1 MKKTKTTLLP
11 SKNEPDQSSAEYQKR
26 VNRISVLGMMV
37 NLLLAA
43 FKFVAGFVG
52 KSDAMISDAVHST
65 SDILGGL
72 IVVVGVSFSEKQ
84 ADEDH
89 PYGHERLESV
99 ASLLLALLLFAA
111 GLAIAYSAADKVL
124 GGGYVDMETPGL
136 IALIA
141 AIVSILSKEGLFWY
155 TMAGAKELNSGA
167 LKAEAW
173 HHRSDALSSIGS
185 LIGIAGARL
194 GYPIM
199 DPIAGLL
206 ISFFILKSAWDI
218 AKDAME
224 KMVDHRG
231 DEQTEAKIAD
241 VVKKHPGVEIDL
253 LTTREFGRKLYA
265 DLEIR
270 MDGNLTLSEAHRV
283 AEAIH
288 DELEACFPELKHV
301 MIHINPDEKS

>member
-1 MKKTKTTLLP
+1 MKIKETFLP
-11 SKNEPDQSSAEYQKR
+11 SKSRRDRSTDDYQRK
-26 VNRISVLGMMV
+26 VSQISVLGMAV
-37 NLLLAA
+37 NLLLAT
-43 FKFVAGFVG
+43 FKFIAGFVG
-52 KSDAMISDAVHST
+52 KSDAMISDAVHSS
-65 SDILGGL
+65 SDIVGGL
-72 IVVVGVSFSEKQ
+72 IVVIGVSFSEKQ
-84 ADEDH
+84 ADDDH

-111 GLAIAYSAADKVL
+111 GLAVAYSSADKVL
-124 GGGYVDMETPGL
+124 GGGYLTMETPGL

-155 TMAGAKELNSGA
+155 TMSAAKRLNSGA

-194 GYPIM
+194 GFPIM

-218 AKDAME
+218 CKDAME

-231 DEQTEAKIAD
+231 DAQTEADIAA

-288 DELEACFPELKHV
+288 DELEHRFPQLKHV
-301 MIHINPDEKS
+301 MIHINPDES

>member
-1 MKKTKTTLLP
+1 MKIKETFLP
-11 SKNEPDQSSAEYQKR
+11 SQGRRDQSADDYQRKVR
-26 VNRISVLGMMV
+26 QISVLGMAV

-43 FKFVAGFVG
+43 FKFIAGFVG
-52 KSDAMISDAVHST
+52 KSDAMISDAVHSS
-65 SDILGGL
+65 SDIVGGL
-72 IVVVGVSFSEKQ
+72 IVVIGVSFSEKQ
-84 ADEDH
+84 ADDDH

-111 GLAIAYSAADKVL
+111 GLAVAYSSADKVL
-124 GGGYVDMETPGL
+124 GGGYLTMETPWL

-141 AIVSILSKEGLFWY
+141 AIVSILSKEALFWY
-155 TMAGAKELNSGA
+155 TMSAAKRLNSGA

-194 GYPIM
+194 GFPIM

-218 AKDAME
+218 CKDAME

-231 DEQTEAKIAD
+231 DAQTEADIAA

-288 DELEACFPELKHV
+288 DELEHRFPQLKHV
-301 MIHINPDEKS
+301 MIHINPDEG

>member
-1 MKKTKTTLLP
+1 MKIKETFFP
-11 SKNEPDQSSAEYQKR
+11 SKSRRDRSTDDYQRK
-26 VNRISVLGMMV
+26 VSQISVLGMAV
-37 NLLLAA
+37 NLLLAT
-43 FKFVAGFVG
+43 FKFIAGFVG
-52 KSDAMISDAVHST
+52 KSDAMISDAVHSS
-65 SDILGGL
+65 SDIVGGL
-72 IVVVGVSFSEKQ
+72 IVVIGVSFSEKQ
-84 ADEDH
+84 ADDDH

-111 GLAIAYSAADKVL
+111 GLAVAYSSADKVL
-124 GGGYVDMETPGL
+124 GGGYLTMETPGL

-155 TMAGAKELNSGA
+155 TMSAAKRLNSGA

-194 GYPIM
+194 GFPIM

-218 AKDAME
+218 CKDAME

-231 DEQTEAKIAD
+231 DAQTEADIAA

-288 DELEACFPELKHV
+288 DELEHRFPQLKHV
-301 MIHINPDEKS
+301 MIHINPDEG

>member
-1 MKKTKTTLLP
+1 MKIKETFLP
-11 SKNEPDQSSAEYQKR
+11 SKSRRDRSTDDYQRK
-26 VNRISVLGMMV
+26 VSQISVLGMAV
-37 NLLLAA
+37 NLLLAT
-43 FKFVAGFVG
+43 FKFIAGFVG
-52 KSDAMISDAVHST
+52 KSDAMISDAVHSS
-65 SDILGGL
+65 SDIVGGL
-72 IVVVGVSFSEKQ
+72 IVVIGVSFSEKQ
-84 ADEDH
+84 ADDDH

-111 GLAIAYSAADKVL
+111 GLAVAYSSADKVL
-124 GGGYVDMETPGL
+124 GGGYLTMETPGL

-155 TMAGAKELNSGA
+155 TMSAAKRLNSGA

-194 GYPIM
+194 GFPIM

-218 AKDAME
+218 CKDAME

-231 DEQTEAKIAD
+231 DAQTEADIAA

-288 DELEACFPELKHV
+288 DELEHRFPQLKHV
-301 MIHINPDEKS
+301 MIHINPDEG

>member
-1 MKKTKTTLLP
+1 MKIKETFLP
-11 SKNEPDQSSAEYQKR
+11 FKSRRDRSTDDYQRK
-26 VNRISVLGMMV
+26 VSQISVLGMAV
-37 NLLLAA
+37 NLLLAT
-43 FKFVAGFVG
+43 FKFIAGFVG
-52 KSDAMISDAVHST
+52 KSDAMISDAVHSS
-65 SDILGGL
+65 SDIVGGL
-72 IVVVGVSFSEKQ
+72 IVVIGVSFSEKQ
-84 ADEDH
+84 ADDDH

-111 GLAIAYSAADKVL
+111 GLAVAYSSADKVL
-124 GGGYVDMETPGL
+124 GGGYLTMETPGL

-155 TMAGAKELNSGA
+155 TMSAAKKLDSGA

-194 GYPIM
+194 GFPIM

-218 AKDAME
+218 CKDAME

-231 DEQTEAKIAD
+231 DAQTEADIAA

-288 DELEACFPELKHV
+288 DELEHRFPQLKHV
-301 MIHINPDEKS
+301 MIHINPDES

>member
-1 MKKTKTTLLP
+1 MKIKETFLP
-11 SKNEPDQSSAEYQKR
+11 SQSRRDQSTDDYQRKVR
-26 VNRISVLGMMV
+26 QISVLGMAV

-43 FKFVAGFVG
+43 FKFIAGFVG
-52 KSDAMISDAVHST
+52 KSDAMISDAVHSS
-65 SDILGGL
+65 SDIVGGL
-72 IVVVGVSFSEKQ
+72 IVVIGVSFSEKQ
-84 ADEDH
+84 ADDDH

-111 GLAIAYSAADKVL
+111 GLAVAYSSADKVL
-124 GGGYVDMETPGL
+124 GGGYLTMETPGL

-141 AIVSILSKEGLFWY
+141 AIVSILSKEALFWY
-155 TMAGAKELNSGA
+155 TMSAAKKLNSGA

-194 GYPIM
+194 GFPIM

-218 AKDAME
+218 CKDAME

-231 DEQTEAKIAD
+231 DAQTEADIAA

-288 DELEACFPELKHV
+288 DELEHRFPQLKHV
-301 MIHINPDEKS
+301 MIHINPDER

>member
-1 MKKTKTTLLP
+1 MKIKETFLP
-11 SKNEPDQSSAEYQKR
+11 SKSRRDRSTDDYQRK
-26 VNRISVLGMMV
+26 VSQISVLGMAV
-37 NLLLAA
+37 NLLLAT
-43 FKFVAGFVG
+43 FKFIAGFVG
-52 KSDAMISDAVHST
+52 KSDAMISDAVHSS
-65 SDILGGL
+65 SDIVGGL
-72 IVVVGVSFSEKQ
+72 IVVIGVSFSEKQ
-84 ADEDH
+84 ADDDH

-111 GLAIAYSAADKVL
+111 GLAVAYSSADKVL
-124 GGGYVDMETPGL
+124 GGGYLTMETPGL

-155 TMAGAKELNSGA
+155 TMSAAKRLNSGA

-194 GYPIM
+194 GFPIM

-206 ISFFILKSAWDI
+206 ISFFILKSAWYI
-218 AKDAME
+218 CKDAME

-231 DEQTEAKIAD
+231 DAQTEADIAA

-288 DELEACFPELKHV
+288 DELEHRFPQLKHV
-301 MIHINPDEKS
+301 MIHINPDEG

>member
-1 MKKTKTTLLP
+1 MKIKETFFP
-11 SKNEPDQSSAEYQKR
+11 SKSRRDRSTDDYQRK
-26 VNRISVLGMMV
+26 VSQISVLGMAV
-37 NLLLAA
+37 NLLLAT
-43 FKFVAGFVG
+43 FKFIAGFVG
-52 KSDAMISDAVHST
+52 KSDAMISDAVHSS
-65 SDILGGL
+65 SDIVGGL
-72 IVVVGVSFSEKQ
+72 IVVIGVSFSEKQ
-84 ADEDH
+84 ADDDH

-111 GLAIAYSAADKVL
+111 GLAVAYSSADKVL
-124 GGGYVDMETPGL
+124 GGGYLTMETPGL

-155 TMAGAKELNSGA
+155 TMSAAKRLNSGA

-185 LIGIAGARL
+185 LIGIAGVRL
-194 GYPIM
+194 GFPIM

-218 AKDAME
+218 CKDAME

-231 DEQTEAKIAD
+231 DAQTEADIAA

-288 DELEACFPELKHV
+288 DELEHRFPQLKHV
-301 MIHINPDEKS
+301 MIHINPDEG

>member
-1 MKKTKTTLLP
+1 
-11 SKNEPDQSSAEYQKR
+11 
-26 VNRISVLGMMV
+26 
-37 NLLLAA
+37 
-43 FKFVAGFVG
+43 
-52 KSDAMISDAVHST
+52 
-65 SDILGGL
+65 
-72 IVVVGVSFSEKQ
+72 
-84 ADEDH
+84 
-89 PYGHERLESV
+89 
-99 ASLLLALLLFAA
+99 
-111 GLAIAYSAADKVL
+111 
-124 GGGYVDMETPGL
+124 
-136 IALIA
+136 
-141 AIVSILSKEGLFWY
+141 
-155 TMAGAKELNSGA
+155 
-167 LKAEAW
+167 
-173 HHRSDALSSIGS
+173 
-185 LIGIAGARL
+185 
-194 GYPIM
+194 M
-199 DPIAGLL
+199 DPVAGLL

-301 MIHINPDEKS
+301 MIHINPS

>member
-1 MKKTKTTLLP
+1 MKIKETFLP
-11 SKNEPDQSSAEYQKR
+11 FKSRRDRSTDDYQRK
-26 VNRISVLGMMV
+26 VSQISVLGMAV
-37 NLLLAA
+37 NLLLAT
-43 FKFVAGFVG
+43 FKFIAGFVG
-52 KSDAMISDAVHST
+52 KSDAMISDAVHSS
-65 SDILGGL
+65 SDIVGGL
-72 IVVVGVSFSEKQ
+72 IVVIGVSFSEKQ
-84 ADEDH
+84 ADDDH

-111 GLAIAYSAADKVL
+111 GLAVAYSSADKVL
-124 GGGYVDMETPGL
+124 GGGYLTMETPGL

-155 TMAGAKELNSGA
+155 TMSAAKKLNSGA

-194 GYPIM
+194 GFPIM

-218 AKDAME
+218 CKDAME

-231 DEQTEAKIAD
+231 DAQTEADIAA

-288 DELEACFPELKHV
+288 DELEHRFPQLKHV
-301 MIHINPDEKS
+301 MIHINPDEG

>member
-1 MKKTKTTLLP
+1 MKIKETFLP
-11 SKNEPDQSSAEYQKR
+11 FKSRRDRSTDDYQRK
-26 VNRISVLGMMV
+26 VSQISVLGMAV
-37 NLLLAA
+37 NLLLAT
-43 FKFVAGFVG
+43 FKFIAGFVG
-52 KSDAMISDAVHST
+52 KSDAMISDAVHSS
-65 SDILGGL
+65 SDIVGGL
-72 IVVVGVSFSEKQ
+72 IVVIGVSFSEKQ
-84 ADEDH
+84 ADDDH

-111 GLAIAYSAADKVL
+111 GLAVAYSSADKVL
-124 GGGYVDMETPGL
+124 GGGYLTMETPGL

-155 TMAGAKELNSGA
+155 TMSAAKRLNSGA

-194 GYPIM
+194 GFPIM

-218 AKDAME
+218 CKDAME

-231 DEQTEAKIAD
+231 DAQTEADIAA

-288 DELEACFPELKHV
+288 DELEHRFPQLKHV
-301 MIHINPDEKS
+301 MIHINPDES

>member
-1 MKKTKTTLLP
+1 MKIKETFLP
-11 SKNEPDQSSAEYQKR
+11 SKSRRERSTDDYQRK
-26 VNRISVLGMMV
+26 VSQISVLGMAV
-37 NLLLAA
+37 NLLLAT
-43 FKFVAGFVG
+43 FKFIAGFVG
-52 KSDAMISDAVHST
+52 KSDAMISDAVHSS
-65 SDILGGL
+65 SDIVGGL
-72 IVVVGVSFSEKQ
+72 IVVIGVSFSEKQ
-84 ADEDH
+84 ADDDH

-111 GLAIAYSAADKVL
+111 GLAVAYSSADKVL
-124 GGGYVDMETPGL
+124 GGGYLTMETPGL

-155 TMAGAKELNSGA
+155 TMSAAKKLNSGA

-194 GYPIM
+194 GFPIM

-218 AKDAME
+218 CKDAME

-231 DEQTEAKIAD
+231 DAQTEADIAA

-288 DELEACFPELKHV
+288 DELEHRFPQLKHV
-301 MIHINPDEKS
+301 MIHINPDES

>member
-1 MKKTKTTLLP
+1 MKIKETFLP
-11 SKNEPDQSSAEYQKR
+11 SKSRRDRSTDDYQRK
-26 VNRISVLGMMV
+26 VSQISVLGMAV
-37 NLLLAA
+37 NLLLAT
-43 FKFVAGFVG
+43 FKFIAGFVG
-52 KSDAMISDAVHST
+52 KSDAMISDAVHSS
-65 SDILGGL
+65 SDIVGGL
-72 IVVVGVSFSEKQ
+72 IVVIGVSFSEKQ
-84 ADEDH
+84 ADDDH

-111 GLAIAYSAADKVL
+111 GLAVAYSSADKVL
-124 GGGYVDMETPGL
+124 GGGYLTMETPGL

-155 TMAGAKELNSGA
+155 TMSAAKKLDSGA

-194 GYPIM
+194 GFPIM

-218 AKDAME
+218 CKDAME

-231 DEQTEAKIAD
+231 DAQTEADIAA

-288 DELEACFPELKHV
+288 DELEHRFPQLKHV
-301 MIHINPDEKS
+301 MIHINPDES

>member
-1 MKKTKTTLLP
+1 MKIKETFLP
-11 SKNEPDQSSAEYQKR
+11 SQGRRDQSADDYQRKVR
-26 VNRISVLGMMV
+26 QISVLGMAV

-43 FKFVAGFVG
+43 FKFIAGFVG
-52 KSDAMISDAVHST
+52 KSDAMISDAVHSS
-65 SDILGGL
+65 SDIVGGL
-72 IVVVGVSFSEKQ
+72 IVVIGVSFSEKQ
-84 ADEDH
+84 ADDDH

-111 GLAIAYSAADKVL
+111 GLAVAYSSADKVL
-124 GGGYVDMETPGL
+124 GGGYLTMETPGL

-141 AIVSILSKEGLFWY
+141 AIVSILSKEALFWY
-155 TMAGAKELNSGA
+155 TMSAAKRLNSGA

-194 GYPIM
+194 GFPIM

-218 AKDAME
+218 CKDAME

-231 DEQTEAKIAD
+231 DAQTEADIAA

-288 DELEACFPELKHV
+288 DELEHRFPQLKHV
-301 MIHINPDEKS
+301 MIHINPDEG

>member
-26 VNRISVLGMMV
+26 VNQISVLGMAV
-37 NLLLAA
+37 NLFLAA
-43 FKFVAGFVG
+43 FKFVAGFAG

-124 GGGYVDMETPGL
+124 GGGYVNMETPGL

-141 AIVSILSKEGLFWY
+141 AIISILSKEGLFWY

-301 MIHINPDEKS
+301 MIHINPS